1 MYTNVLSCKHGSINV
16 EALESKMKIY
26 VDISQYWPQNLSLN
40 AVYEELLL
48 QGRKI
53 DRRTLSG
60 AKAGTLT
67 KSEFV
72 TLVKLRDWLRER
84 TNNPDLKIDDLL
96 MQKPD

>member
-1 MYTNVLSCKHGSINV
+1 MP
-16 EALESKMKIY
+16 KMKVY

-96 MQKPD
+96 IEKSD